1 LIDQSRS
8 TTSASATSLSS
19 GFPATCPTDDQ
30 KTITDT
36 NGISYQLRCSSDI
49 SSSNGGPESGFGAS
63 NNFNDCILQCDTYI
77 LPGNNIPC
85 SGFAYVGG
93 VNGVGAGTCYLK
105 GGAPYNVVAA
115 SNTVVAALRLAAT
128 STASS
133 STVQA
138 TTTTTSTT
146 RTTTTSTTQTT
157 TTSTTQTTTTSTT
170 LTTTTTTSSSSSS
183 SSAAASPLS
192 TYSCPANDGQVVTDN
207 GIQYQQRCGFQAQPV
222 SGAGNYAIQTG
233 QASLNVCLRSCSAN
247 TVEDRNNPGTF
258 PICTGFTFSAGS
270 DGTGSCTFRSQNPL
284 TFGSP
289 NAQFVGL
296 VKVQYYQAP
305 AVTTTSTTVTTTTTT
320 TTSSSPTTVLNPTP
334 SYTCPDY
341 DQEARAFGGR
351 TYIMGCS
358 SILYPTTAFAQQ
370 PAPNNWNDCFGL
382 CNALS
387 GCTGFWYSSGV
398 NGVGPGTCSFS
409 NSARSG
415 FVTTNNTNVAGTL
428 YNSPDQFAGNIV
440 ITTTTTSTTSSSLA
454 SSVRTLTFTTVSYAT
469 VTTTSSYP
477 VTTTA
482 VSTQVQTVTTSYP
495 VTTTQVSTAP
505 GKFGTLRWPESK
517 VL

>member
-8 TTSASATSLSS
+8 TTSASATSLAS

-49 SSSNGGPESGFGAS
+49 SSINGGPESGFSAS

-77 LPGNNIPC
+77 FPGNNIPC

-115 SNTVVAALRLAAT
+115 SNIVVAALRLAAT

-170 LTTTTTTSSSSSS
+170 QTTTTSTTTRITTTTTSSTS
-183 SSAAASPLS
+183 SSAS
-192 TYSCPANDGQVVTDN
+192 Y
-207 GIQYQQRCGFQAQPV
+207 
-222 SGAGNYAIQTG
+222 
-233 QASLNVCLRSCSAN
+233 
-247 TVEDRNNPGTF
+247 
-258 PICTGFTFSAGS
+258 
-270 DGTGSCTFRSQNPL
+270 
-284 TFGSP
+284 
-289 NAQFVGL
+289 
-296 VKVQYYQAP
+296 
-305 AVTTTSTTVTTTTTT
+305 
-320 TTSSSPTTVLNPTP
+320 TP
-334 SYTCPDY
+334 SQAVWPCPDY
-341 DQEARAFGGR
+341 DGEYRAWLDNQNRGYSFA
-351 TYIMGCS
+351 CS
-358 SILYPTTAFAQQ
+358 AVVYPSTSFTQQ
-370 PAPNNWNDCFGL
+370 PAPNNWNDCITQ
-382 CNALS
+382 CNNLAS
-387 GCTGFWYSSGV
+387 MSCTGFWYTGGV
-398 NGVGPGTCSFS
+398 NGQGPGTCYFV
-409 NSARSG
+409 NFNNGG
-415 FVTTNNTNVAGTL
+415 FLMANNTNVAGRLGT
-428 YNSPDQFAGNIV
+428 YFDTYRATTTIPSTTS
-440 ITTTTTSTTSSSLA
+440 TTTTTSTTSTTTSTTTTSSA
-454 SSVRTLTFTTVSYAT
+454 SSVQTLTYTTVSYAT

-495 VTTTQVSTAP
+495 VTITQVSTAP
-505 GKFGTLRWPESK
+505 GRFGTL
-517 VL
+517 